1 MKLTA
6 MVTGCRIYFLLKKI
20 RLCDIMCPSK
30 AHTFLLCATDTN
42 FFKTMRFCPKCS
54 LKIKGTITQC
64 PICKVELLSCAEDD
78 EMDTRPPED
87 EQHPPLKSDAFQQP
101 PDNLTAS
108 PADIS
113 RMKPGP
119 VSTPA
124 QPADHPDHSAI
135 INSKLAKLE
144 EHLKGIG
151 KALNQHMGKEEILT
165 RSLVELETKINKIEK
180 SFLETAQSK
189 ESYQTPPAVVT
200 SKDHDYSASQGG
212 QATDTKPQRQPF
224 DIDHSSTSGSAE
236 LSDAWGSARDVFA
249 PGSADS
255 EENPSFFSAPADGFE
270 ESTESEAMLSNDQ
283 LYRSGSERKKSFII
297 IIPVLCLL
305 ALCLFL
311 IYYYNNL
318 QKDSD
323 RQLTITEPISLSSIP
338 VDTPPIQPAP
348 AGDVKPEPKPDTTD
362 APAPSPVTIPATDIK
377 EDAAT
382 KTGIQDS
389 AVKLPGGFTVSVGSF
404 KEKKNAMDLTARL
417 SKKGYAAQMAPLTQK
432 KLFRVTVGA
441 YAKRSDALA
450 MASQLNKKEK
460 LQTMII
466 DLNKP

>member
-1 MKLTA
+1 
-6 MVTGCRIYFLLKKI
+6 
-20 RLCDIMCPSK
+20 
-30 AHTFLLCATDTN
+30 
-42 FFKTMRFCPKCS
+42 
-54 LKIKGTITQC
+54 
-64 PICKVELLSCAEDD
+64 
-78 EMDTRPPED
+78 MDTRPPED
-87 EQHPPLKSDAFQQP
+87 EQQPPLKSDAFQQP
-101 PDNLTAS
+101 PENPTAS

-119 VSTPA
+119 VSTAVP
-124 QPADHPDHSAI
+124 PADHTDHSAI

-151 KALNQHMGKEEILT
+151 KALNQHMGKEEVLT

-189 ESYQTPPAVVT
+189 ESSQTPAVT
-200 SKDHDYSASQGG
+200 TATDYDYSASQGG
-212 QATDTKPQRQPF
+212 QATGTKPQRQSF
-224 DIDHSSTSGSAE
+224 AMDHSSTSGSGE
-236 LSDAWGSARDVFA
+236 PSDAWGSSRDVFA

-255 EENPSFFSAPADGFE
+255 EENASFFSAPADGFE
-270 ESTESEAMLSNDQ
+270 ESPESEAMLSNDQ

-348 AGDVKPEPKPDTTD
+348 AGDVKPEPKPDITD

-377 EDAAT
+377 EEAAT

-389 AVKLPGGFTVSVGSF
+389 AVTLPGGFTVSVGSF